1 MLHGKYQDVDEV
13 LVDGIFEENVLYNQF
28 RNNQKQ
34 LWKMW
39 LSALQAEIKPAPGV
53 VLWPLIYRTQLH
65 L

>member
-1 MLHGKYQDVDEV
+1 
-13 LVDGIFEENVLYNQF
+13 
-28 RNNQKQ
+28 
-34 LWKMW
+34 MW